1 MHINTFFYKTA
12 INFEQMV
19 FLPEA
24 IDYIGETKSQS
35 VELAESLEGETIS
48 GYQDLARKEGIWL
61 SLGGFHQKV
70 QVFAFLQTDFK
81 LFKIDL

>member
-1 MHINTFFYKTA
+1 
-12 INFEQMV
+12 MV

-48 GYQDLARKEGIWL
+48 GYQDLARKESIWL

-70 QVFAFLQTDFK
+70 
-81 LFKIDL
+81 